1 MNGMDNNQ
9 KRAQN
14 PRRRKRTRM
23 QNFREAYLPVI
34 LAALAIVLIVII
46 VIGSIRNALQNKEDA
61 KASSIAAAASVEENK
76 KRLDAQAA
84 EILKNGSQLAANYDY
99 DGAIALIDSFE
110 GDIYNGYDDLL
121 ALRDR
126 CKQAKKSLV
135 IWNNPYEITN
145 LSLNMLVADSQRA
158 FKHGWMSD
166 MLKEGYLSVSE
177 FSAMLQQLY
186 DNGYVLISMDDIIT
200 RTESGYVAGAV
211 YLPEGKTPIMLTQT
225 AVNYYAYLN
234 DGDEDGQ
241 PDAKG
246 AGFASRL
253 LVDSN
258 GNLTCEMVNANGE
271 TVTGNFDL
279 VPILNAFIAEH
290 PDFSYRGAK
299 ATIAVT
305 GYEGVFGYR
314 TMPSVKDSMGV
325 EYYNQQVEGAR
336 AVASALRD
344 DGYIIASYTYD
355 HEAYGELT
363 EWDLAAD
370 LKLWNDEVMP
380 VIGRV
385 DTLVLAKFS
394 DIGASGKYTGSKF
407 EALKDAGFTH
417 YIGYCDGTKYWA
429 VLAADHVRQ
438 GRLIVDGNGIVNNA
452 AAYEGLFDPA
462 AILDPNR

>member
-1 MNGMDNNQ
+1 MNSMDNSQ

-34 LAALAIVLIVII
+34 LAALAIVLIIII
-46 VIGSIRNALQNKEDA
+46 VIGSICNALQRKEDA

-76 KRLDAQAA
+76 KRLEAQAA
-84 EILKNGSQLAANYDY
+84 EILKTGSLLAAGYDY

-110 GDIYNGYDDLL
+110 GDISTYDDLL
-121 ALRDR
+121 TLRDS
-126 CKQAKKSLV
+126 CVQAKKSLV
-135 IWNNPYEITN
+135 IWNNPYEVTN
-145 LSLNMLVADSQRA
+145 LSLNMLVADADRA
-158 FKHGWMSD
+158 FNHGWLAD
-166 MLKEGYLSVSE
+166 LIKEGHLTVDE

-186 DNGYVLISMDDIIT
+186 DNGYVLVGMDDIIT
-200 RTESGYVAGAV
+200 HTESGYVPGAV

-234 DGDEDGQ
+234 DGDEDGL

-253 LVDSN
+253 LVDAN

-314 TMPSVKDSMGV
+314 TTQAVKDSKGQ
-325 EYYNQQVEGAR
+325 EYYNQQVAGAR
-336 AVASALRD
+336 AVAAALRD
-344 DGYIIASYTYD
+344 DGYVIASYTYD
-355 HEAYGELT
+355 HAAYGELT

-370 LKLWNDEVMP
+370 LKLWKDEVVP
-380 VIGRV
+380 VIGHV
-385 DTLVLAKFS
+385 DTLVLAKYS
-394 DIGASGKYTGSKF
+394 DIGASGKYTGNKF
-407 EALKDAGFTH
+407 ESLKSAGFTH
-417 YIGYCDGTKYWA
+417 YVGYCDGTKYWA

-438 GRLIVDGNGIVNNA
+438 GRLLVDGDRLTNNA
-452 AAYEGLFDPA
+452 SAYEGLFDAA
-462 AILDPNR
+462 AILDSNR